1 MAGQN
6 AIMNGNA
13 EIEDHFNCEYTDA
26 STDSGLITDGNHWKK
41 LMSLGVFGFSYS
53 IIFQQLRLYWVTVLA
68 ILLSIRFWENIISR

>member
-1 MAGQN
+1 MFWLMAGQN

-41 LMSLGVFGFSYS
+41 LMS
-53 IIFQQLRLYWVTVLA
+53 
-68 ILLSIRFWENIISR
+68 

>member
-53 IIFQQLRLYWVTVLA
+53 IIFQQLLLP

>member
-13 EIEDHFNCEYTDA
+13 EIEDHLNCEYTDA

-53 IIFQQLRLYWVTVLA
+53 IIFQQLLLP